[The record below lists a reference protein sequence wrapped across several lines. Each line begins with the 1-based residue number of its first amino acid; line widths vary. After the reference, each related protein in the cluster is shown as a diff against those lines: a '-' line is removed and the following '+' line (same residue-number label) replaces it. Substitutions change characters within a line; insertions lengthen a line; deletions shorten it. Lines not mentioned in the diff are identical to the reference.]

1 VVTAIFTAIL
11 KRRSSNL
18 PAIFDLLYREY
29 CRARLTEMRKQLLLI
44 RAENKVSEAS
54 CDASHPGAPDR
65 RSSLIDAQ
73 HEAGH
78 ATH

>member
-1 VVTAIFTAIL
+1 MGAETIKQRGSVMPPL
-11 KRRSSNL
+11 
-18 PAIFDLLYREY
+18 FDFLYREY